1 MQALFEPKLTPGVSL
16 GFLENN
22 RLVLRLKIIYYCD
35 AMTNQPQP
43 FEKNP
48 VKAVGLISGGL
59 DSTLA
64 AKVVKDLGVD
74 VHGVY
79 FAMPWGCCDKAMAQ
93 AAADRIGI
101 KFIVLQL
108 DERYLEIVRNPK
120 HGYGT
125 AMNPCI
131 DCRIHMFTRAAQYMK
146 HIGAEFLFT
155 GEVLGQRPMSQQRHS
170 MKRIEKE
177 SGLEGRLLRPLCAQ
191 LLPSTIPEQE
201 GLIDRNKLLNMSGR
215 SRRPQ
220 IRLAN
225 DLTITEY
232 NQPAGGC
239 LLTDRNFASR
249 MRDTLNY
256 GYRNFRETIALQWGR
271 HFRINDKFKAI
282 VGRDQREN
290 DALLRYAH
298 CDDHVMI
305 FADKAKAG
313 PTLLLKGEAPSDD
326 ILSTAAGLIQQF
338 SKYKDDAPLEI
349 KYWPVSAPNQTQT
362 LTARKLDT
370 LEIGKMYI

>member
-1 MQALFEPKLTPGVSL
+1 MMNQLNSE
-16 GFLENN
+16 
-22 RLVLRLKIIYYCD
+22 
-35 AMTNQPQP
+35 QPQ
-43 FEKNP
+43 EKKQT
-48 VKAVGLISGGL
+48 KAVGLISGGL

-79 FAMPWGCCDKAMAQ
+79 FAMPWGCCDKAMANE
-93 AAADRIGI
+93 AAKRIGI

-131 DCRIHMFTRAAQYMK
+131 DCRIHMFSRAAQYMK
-146 HIGAEFLFT
+146 HIGADFLFT
-155 GEVLGQRPMSQQRHS
+155 GEVLGQRPMSQKRHS

-177 SGLEGRLLRPLCAQ
+177 CGLEGRLLRPLCAQ
-191 LLPSTIPEQE
+191 LLAPTIPENE

-215 SRRPQ
+215 SRKPQ
-220 IRLAN
+220 IQLAD

-249 MRDTLNY
+249 IRDTLKH

-271 HFRINDKFKAI
+271 HFRINDDFKAI
-282 VGRDQREN
+282 VGRDQNEN

-298 CDDHVMI
+298 RDDHVML
-305 FADKAKAG
+305 FADEQKAG
-313 PTLLLKGEAPSDD
+313 ATLLLKGYDPSED
-326 ILSTAAGLIQQF
+326 ILSTAAALIQQF
-338 SKYKDDAPLEI
+338 SKYKDDAPLEA
-349 KYWPVSAPNQTQT
+349 KYWPVSDPNNAHNI
-362 LTARKLDT
+362 LARKLDT
-370 LEIGKMYI
+370 SQVEKMYI

>member
-1 MQALFEPKLTPGVSL
+1 
-16 GFLENN
+16 
-22 RLVLRLKIIYYCD
+22 
-35 AMTNQPQP
+35 
-43 FEKNP
+43 
-48 VKAVGLISGGL
+48 
-59 DSTLA
+59 
-64 AKVVKDLGVD
+64 
-74 VHGVY
+74 
-79 FAMPWGCCDKAMAQ
+79 
-93 AAADRIGI
+93 
-101 KFIVLQL
+101 
-108 DERYLEIVRNPK
+108 
-120 HGYGT
+120 
-125 AMNPCI
+125 NPCI

-326 ILSTAAGLIQQF
+326 ILSTAAGLIHQF

-349 KYWPVSAPNQTQT
+349 ECWPVSNRNQKRT
-362 LTARKLDT
+362 LTARKLDAS
-370 LEIGKMYI
+370 EIGKMYI

>member
-1 MQALFEPKLTPGVSL
+1 MMNQLNSE
-16 GFLENN
+16 
-22 RLVLRLKIIYYCD
+22 
-35 AMTNQPQP
+35 QPQ
-43 FEKNP
+43 EKKQT
-48 VKAVGLISGGL
+48 KAVGLISGGL

-79 FAMPWGCCDKAMAQ
+79 FAMPWGCCDKAMANE
-93 AAADRIGI
+93 AAKRIGI

-131 DCRIHMFTRAAQYMK
+131 DCRIHMFSRAAQYMK
-146 HIGAEFLFT
+146 HIGADFLFT
-155 GEVLGQRPMSQQRHS
+155 GEVLGQRPMSQKRHS

-177 SGLEGRLLRPLCAQ
+177 CGLEGRLLRPLCAQ
-191 LLPSTIPEQE
+191 LLAPTIPEKE

-215 SRRPQ
+215 SRKPQ
-220 IRLAN
+220 IQLAD

-249 MRDTLNY
+249 IRDTLKH

-271 HFRINDKFKAI
+271 HFRINDDFKAI
-282 VGRDQREN
+282 VGRDQNEN

-298 CDDHVMI
+298 RDDHVML
-305 FADKAKAG
+305 FADEQKAG
-313 PTLLLKGEAPSDD
+313 ATLVLKGYDPSED
-326 ILSTAAGLIQQF
+326 ILSTAAALIQQF
-338 SKYKDDAPLEI
+338 SKYKDDAPLEA
-349 KYWPVSAPNQTQT
+349 KYWPVSDPNNAHNI
-362 LTARKLDT
+362 LARKLDT
-370 LEIGKMYI
+370 SQVEKMYI